1 MRVPKL
7 CAAPPFQRETRFATS
22 NDQDRMLLAEKAPQI
37 GGDPIL
43 DTELGAVSLTAVNS
57 YIRAMTTGTVR
68 TTSSERSG
76 ARSRLYWLDIDVN
89 FKDIMRQQRIISN
102 HQISRVSPP
111 SLQYSILT
119 GVGTVANA
127 LSVGEEATTF
137 NSFKV
142 DVAAFIQTNEIFE
155 AAELNRS
162 AKMIWN
168 DVDVQS
174 PRLEIYVQ
182 PKMLRHLVEL
192 YVTKRIDMIIISM
205 KIAVMPQPTA
215 DTGPGYELL
224 PVLDTDQRLYF
235 RRTQCELLSVH
246 ASLASEKSARQS

>member
-1 MRVPKL
+1 
-7 CAAPPFQRETRFATS
+7 
-22 NDQDRMLLAEKAPQI
+22 
-37 GGDPIL
+37 
-43 DTELGAVSLTAVNS
+43 
-57 YIRAMTTGTVR
+57 MTTGTVR
-68 TTSSERSG
+68 TTSSEGSD

-89 FKDIMRQQRIISN
+89 FKDIIRQQRMSSN
-102 HQISRVSPP
+102 HQITRLLPP

-127 LSVGEEATTF
+127 LSVGEDATTF
-137 NSFKV
+137 NRFKV

-192 YVTKRIDMIIISM
+192 YVTKRIDTIIMSM
-205 KIAVMPQPTA
+205 KIAVTRQPMA
-215 DTGPGYELL
+215 DSGPGSELL
-224 PVLDTDQRLYF
+224 PVLDTDQRLFF

-246 ASLASEKSARQS
+246 ASLAHQSGSGQS

>member
-1 MRVPKL
+1 V
-7 CAAPPFQRETRFATS
+7 F
-22 NDQDRMLLAEKAPQI
+22 LAEKAPQI
-37 GGDPIL
+37 GDDPIL
-43 DTELGAVSLTAVNS
+43 DTKLGVVSLTDVNS

-68 TTSSERSG
+68 TTSSEGSD

-89 FKDIMRQQRIISN
+89 FKDIIRQQRMSSN
-102 HQISRVSPP
+102 HQISRLLPP

-127 LSVGEEATTF
+127 LSVGEDATTF
-137 NSFKV
+137 NRFKV

-192 YVTKRIDMIIISM
+192 YVTKRIDTIIMSM
-205 KIAVMPQPTA
+205 KIAVTRQPMA
-215 DTGPGYELL
+215 DSGPGSELL
-224 PVLDTDQRLYF
+224 PVLDTDQRLFF

-246 ASLASEKSARQS
+246 ASLAHQSGSRQS